1 MIQGFKLSEDL
12 VRFETGF
19 DDWKDAIRVSAQTL
33 VKEDYMTEDYVDA
46 MIESVVEHGPY
57 IVIAPNIAMPH
68 ARPEKGAKKVG
79 FSITVCDQPVKF
91 EDDPQFHARL
101 LVTLS
106 CVDANTHLEMM
117 MALVNVLGDDT
128 QVDTI
133 LNTRDKQIILDLF
146 NQEDSKDA

>member
-1 MIQGFKLSEDL
+1 MIQGFKLTENL

-19 DDWKDAIRVSAQTL
+19 EDWKDAIRLSAQAL
-33 VKEDYMTEDYVDA
+33 VSEEYMSEEYVQA
-46 MIESVVEHGPY
+46 MIDSVLEHGPY

-79 FSITVCDQPVKF
+79 FSITVCEQPVKF

-117 MALVNVLGDDT
+117 MALVNVLGDDA
-128 QVDTI
+128 QVEKI
-133 LNTRDKQIILDLF
+133 LTTRDKQTILDLF
-146 NQEDSKDA
+146 NQEDLEHA

>member
-1 MIQGFKLSEDL
+1 MIQGFKLTENL

-19 DDWKDAIRVSAQTL
+19 EDWKDAIRLSAQAL
-33 VKEDYMTEDYVDA
+33 VSEEYMTEEYVQA
-46 MIESVVEHGPY
+46 MIDSVLEHGPY

-79 FSITVCDQPVKF
+79 FSITVCEQPVKF

-117 MALVNVLGDDT
+117 MALVNVLGDDA
-128 QVDTI
+128 QVEKI
-133 LNTRDKQIILDLF
+133 LTTRDKQTILDLF
-146 NQEDSKDA
+146 NQEDLEHA